1 MLAENALTTLERMK
15 LMLGLSDIEDE
26 KVNLIVELLINKASS
41 WIERQTGRH
50 LGKRSY
56 HQWYD
61 ADGQQ
66 ELVTVEYPIISVE
79 YVKEE
84 GRLVNP
90 NRYDYSQTGDVGVIY
105 RDEGW
110 LKAGYRKGLAYDIVA
125 PKRVIEVSYT
135 AGYILPK
142 DATDDEPQTL
152 PADLEGLVWDMVS
165 QAYTNLQNGSQGL
178 SSFSISD
185 VTWNFDK
192 SQKSEWMQLG
202 GVDSEVLKIAIAH
215 EYGTEKLPERS
226 FIRASFDADQAKLGE
241 IVSGAIGKVLSGQTS
256 ADAAANAIGAQAA
269 QMVQNFI
276 DDNRVKPQSDFTKKT
291 QHTTLYETGTHIRD
305 RITYKVEEV

>member
-1 MLAENALTTLERMK
+1 MLAESALTTLERMK

-26 KVNLIVELLINKASS
+26 KVNLVVELLINKASS

-56 HQWYD
+56 RQWYD

-135 AGYILPK
+135 AGYVLPK

-192 SQKSEWMQLG
+192 TQKSEWMQL
-202 GVDSEVLKIAIAH
+202 V
-215 EYGTEKLPERS
+215 
-226 FIRASFDADQAKLGE
+226 
-241 IVSGAIGKVLSGQTS
+241 
-256 ADAAANAIGAQAA
+256 N
-269 QMVQNFI
+269 
-276 DDNRVKPQSDFTKKT
+276 
-291 QHTTLYETGTHIRD
+291 LYR
-305 RITYKVEEV
+305 RY

>member
-192 SQKSEWMQLG
+192 SQKLEWMQL
-202 GVDSEVLKIAIAH
+202 V
-215 EYGTEKLPERS
+215 
-226 FIRASFDADQAKLGE
+226 
-241 IVSGAIGKVLSGQTS
+241 
-256 ADAAANAIGAQAA
+256 N
-269 QMVQNFI
+269 
-276 DDNRVKPQSDFTKKT
+276 
-291 QHTTLYETGTHIRD
+291 LYR
-305 RITYKVEEV
+305 RY

>member
-1 MLAENALTTLERMK
+1 MVRRGWA
-15 LMLGLSDIEDE
+15 
-26 KVNLIVELLINKASS
+26 
-41 WIERQTGRH
+41 
-50 LGKRSY
+50 
-56 HQWYD
+56 
-61 ADGQQ
+61 Q

-192 SQKSEWMQLG
+192 SQKSEWDAARKSVSEVLIMDVNVILNDFERLKKPATIWPGKKILVGLVG

-291 QHTTLYETGTHIRD
+291 QHHD
-305 RITYKVEEV
+305 AV